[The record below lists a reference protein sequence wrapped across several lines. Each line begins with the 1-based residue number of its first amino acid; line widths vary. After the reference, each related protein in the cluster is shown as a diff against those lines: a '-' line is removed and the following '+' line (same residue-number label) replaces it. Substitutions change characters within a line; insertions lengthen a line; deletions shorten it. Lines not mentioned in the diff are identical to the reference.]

1 MFDNVAFEV
10 VIGLVFIYLL
20 YSLLATIVGEI
31 ISTACGIRQRLLRI
45 AIERMFNDGYYTKIE
60 RSAERYIN
68 FLRKCWL
75 DVKGWARKVLL
86 YEPEEFKTS
95 FAGKFYEY
103 PAIKYLGRIEEDH
116 KGLFSSTKPA
126 YITPEYFAD
135 TLINFLREKG
145 SGATD
150 MDRIGFCL
158 KFNTYHIQPKTLKQ
172 FRNLFENA
180 ATNKDAYRQNLMK
193 WFNET
198 MDRNNGWYKR
208 KMRSILFWLAIV
220 LAVAFNIDSIRI
232 AKILAKDKE
241 ARGQLV
247 SLGIE
252 LSKDSARYKDFV
264 AGNGDTIQSK
274 AVLDSGFAH
283 VTKDLNAANLVLGL
297 GWQFDTLRKEE
308 QYIASS
314 KDSGIFKSLLDN
326 QQSFQNL
333 TTERNDVL
341 NKIQERKD
349 AILAKSDSIQL
360 FVPDTLLDDI
370 NNIER
375 RIRQL
380 LFENKHDSST
390 YVKNSKNSKK
400 LLAQTNTITKSK
412 FENITAYKT
421 NKNHDS
427 IIITGVRKYTG
438 YEKFRYFFVA
448 IFCKYRWIGF
458 ILTALALCLGAPFWF
473 GVLNKLISIRGVGVN
488 PEEKKNEKSDPGISN
503 DKTPGTSTN
512 LFEEDSISTALRI
525 YADQIKSEKGVVN
538 VLQGYYKVN
547 NKTEKCV
554 QVNVEDNIAAVAIR
568 DKYKSLII
576 SEKES
581 VYLNVIVTGKAELA
595 GGFDEGN
602 GIKEKGICNVKTP
615 NNIGSYGCLVKK
627 IDDPGKIF
635 LLSCYH
641 VMNAD
646 RNWENRKVAQQIR
659 NKEKVIADHYEG
671 FLTNAFDIAIAELT
685 DNTIISNYKA
695 GLDCRV
701 PVDVKEVTEND
712 VFNTK
717 VFIQG
722 FNTDLSIGIVANH
735 SSPETFKYPTL
746 NQKKPFLCQIDDLI
760 IITHNKND
768 SQDFHGVSRGDSGA
782 IVLDSTN
789 NALGI
794 VVGVD
799 LLHTYVIKINTIFD
813 LLGLQL
819 TTT

>member
-68 FLRKCWL
+68 FLRKWWL

-283 VTKDLNAANLVLGL
+283 VT
-297 GWQFDTLRKEE
+297 
-308 QYIASS
+308 
-314 KDSGIFKSLLDN
+314 
-326 QQSFQNL
+326 
-333 TTERNDVL
+333 
-341 NKIQERKD
+341 
-349 AILAKSDSIQL
+349 
-360 FVPDTLLDDI
+360 
-370 NNIER
+370 
-375 RIRQL
+375 
-380 LFENKHDSST
+380 
-390 YVKNSKNSKK
+390 
-400 LLAQTNTITKSK
+400 
-412 FENITAYKT
+412 
-421 NKNHDS
+421 
-427 IIITGVRKYTG
+427 
-438 YEKFRYFFVA
+438 
-448 IFCKYRWIGF
+448 
-458 ILTALALCLGAPFWF
+458 
-473 GVLNKLISIRGVGVN
+473 
-488 PEEKKNEKSDPGISN
+488 
-503 DKTPGTSTN
+503 
-512 LFEEDSISTALRI
+512 
-525 YADQIKSEKGVVN
+525 
-538 VLQGYYKVN
+538 
-547 NKTEKCV
+547 
-554 QVNVEDNIAAVAIR
+554 
-568 DKYKSLII
+568 
-576 SEKES
+576 
-581 VYLNVIVTGKAELA
+581 
-595 GGFDEGN
+595 
-602 GIKEKGICNVKTP
+602 
-615 NNIGSYGCLVKK
+615 
-627 IDDPGKIF
+627 
-635 LLSCYH
+635 
-641 VMNAD
+641 
-646 RNWENRKVAQQIR
+646 
-659 NKEKVIADHYEG
+659 
-671 FLTNAFDIAIAELT
+671 
-685 DNTIISNYKA
+685 
-695 GLDCRV
+695 
-701 PVDVKEVTEND
+701 
-712 VFNTK
+712 
-717 VFIQG
+717 
-722 FNTDLSIGIVANH
+722 
-735 SSPETFKYPTL
+735 
-746 NQKKPFLCQIDDLI
+746 
-760 IITHNKND
+760 
-768 SQDFHGVSRGDSGA
+768 
-782 IVLDSTN
+782 
-789 NALGI
+789 
-794 VVGVD
+794 
-799 LLHTYVIKINTIFD
+799 
-813 LLGLQL
+813 
-819 TTT
+819 

>member
-68 FLRKCWL
+68 FLRKWWL

-448 IFCKYRWIGF
+448 IFCRYRWIGF

-473 GVLNKLISIRGVGVN
+473 GVLNKLVSIRGVGVN
-488 PEEKKNEKSDPGISN
+488 PEEKNDKGEKKTTSSILNPVELSVDIQEEKLENLQEAALNELTFKLRDENGVVAIAIITTGIPHLLVMSETAEINNYLLDKYGNVQNLSTGFSIAIVYESQPPIVTHEGSIGGEIANETEALGFGTLGCFLKKKDSN
-503 DKTPGTSTN
+503 DIYITSCWHVLKDNPRYNEAFIKTKIVAKDSAGN
-512 LFEEDSISTALRI
+512 LNHIAELEEGVL
-525 YADQIKSEKGVVN
+525 ADTIDVGFARCLNDTIEKN
-538 VLQGYYKVN
+538 D
-547 NKTEKCV
+547 E
-554 QVNVEDNIAAVAIR
+554 
-568 DKYKSLII
+568 LII
-576 SEKES
+576 KKQYRNITAFDQLSGTPVTLYGKVSKKRSAKVFFHKLNAQLTYPGGSKHAINDVFSITTVKDDGSFIAPTQPGDSGS
-581 VYLNVIVTGKAELA
+581 VIIDNEGTPLGMVIG
-595 GGFDEGN
+595 GN
-602 GIKEKGICNVKTP
+602 GIFSYAVKFS
-615 NNIGSYGCLVKK
+615 NMFGE
-627 IDDPGKIF
+627 GKIYRQYSF
-635 LLSCYH
+635 
-641 VMNAD
+641 
-646 RNWENRKVAQQIR
+646 
-659 NKEKVIADHYEG
+659 
-671 FLTNAFDIAIAELT
+671 
-685 DNTIISNYKA
+685 II
-695 GLDCRV
+695 
-701 PVDVKEVTEND
+701 
-712 VFNTK
+712 
-717 VFIQG
+717 
-722 FNTDLSIGIVANH
+722 
-735 SSPETFKYPTL
+735 
-746 NQKKPFLCQIDDLI
+746 
-760 IITHNKND
+760 
-768 SQDFHGVSRGDSGA
+768 
-782 IVLDSTN
+782 
-789 NALGI
+789 
-794 VVGVD
+794 
-799 LLHTYVIKINTIFD
+799 
-813 LLGLQL
+813 
-819 TTT
+819 